1 MNIYLDHASTS
12 FPTAPG
18 LGKAVGEFI
27 EHNGIN
33 INRSAAES
41 NTAEEVVLE
50 TRKLICNLFH
60 GRNPERVI
68 FTSGATAS
76 INMLLRGLLKCGDHV
91 VISSMEHHA
100 LMRPLK
106 RLEMEGITYTAVEA
120 DKEGMIRASD
130 IEAAIRPN
138 TRLIFVTHASNV
150 CGTVLPAEEI
160 SELARK
166 YGIYF
171 ALDSA
176 QTAGILDISS
186 DITDFLVFS
195 GHKGLMGP
203 QGTGGFVISEKL
215 ASELRPCILGGTG
228 SYSHSYEMPP
238 ELPDRFEAGTLNL
251 PGIAG
256 MNHSLKYIL
265 NKGIEKIR
273 QHEANRTKQLI
284 EGLKKLPI
292 KIIGR
297 SGAEG
302 RVGVVSIIAP
312 YSDNGILAQRL
323 SEKGITLRY
332 GLHCALSAHKT
343 LGTIETGTIRLSV
356 GYFTTEEEIEY
367 TLSAIDELV

>member
-1 MNIYLDHASTS
+1 MNIYLDNASTT
-12 FPTAPG
+12 FPKAPG
-18 LGKAVGEFI
+18 LGKAVGDFI
-27 EHNGIN
+27 ENNGIN
-33 INRSAAES
+33 INRSVTESSAAE
-41 NTAEEVVLE
+41 ELVFE
-50 TRKLICNLFH
+50 TRKLICRLFR
-60 GRNPERVI
+60 GGNPERVI
-68 FTSGATAS
+68 FTSGATIS

-91 VISSMEHHA
+91 VTSSMEHHA

-106 RLEMEGITYTAVEA
+106 QLEGEGVRYTAVKA
-120 DKEGMIRASD
+120 DKEGMIRVSD
-130 IEAAIRPN
+130 IEEAIRPN

-150 CGTVLPAEEI
+150 CGTVLPVKEI
-160 SELARK
+160 SELAEK

-176 QTAGILDISS
+176 QTAGILDIEAEK
-186 DITDFLVFS
+186 TDFLVFS

-203 QGTGGFVISEKL
+203 QGTGGFVISKKL
-215 ASELRPCILGGTG
+215 AKELRPYIRGGTG

-256 MNHSLKYIL
+256 LNHSLKYIL
-265 NKGIEKIR
+265 NIGIEKIR
-273 QHEANRTKQLI
+273 QREAERTKQLT
-284 EGLKKLPI
+284 EGLKSLPV

-297 SGAEG
+297 SGAES

-323 SEKGITLRY
+323 SEKGIVLRY
-332 GLHCALSAHKT
+332 GLHCAPSAHET
-343 LGTIETGTIRLSV
+343 LGTIKTGTIRLSV